1 MPKNKH
7 PRGIRILA
15 LTMMTW
21 GVLAGFFFLLSLAA
35 LITPINSLEFF
46 YNLQLHKPVYI
57 LFLFWQLIFSV
68 SLIKFGL
75 EFLRL
80 RFGFLEDIW
89 AVTFGGLFLTML
101 NPLYQDTLVF
111 PLSAGYAFIL
121 FLLCH
126 PETKA
131 FIDKGIVRRVEARE
145 GRQRGLSPDETVSGI
160 STGVII
166 VSILQMVIALVF
178 LRECLWSIP
187 WVGKIFSVATRFEFL
202 IVIRISKIGAGLL
215 CLMGFLSALLTLRFD
230 ALGRV
235 VSMLLGWI
243 GIIVSL
249 ASVLLVDYSIFG
261 EMKLFYLLEGIFIV
275 IFCYALLALLK
286 NLNVKRQFQGNIQGI
301 RFKKRR
307 RILVAIFV
315 LIFFSFVFNVSIK
328 SGDKKGISLVKNIF
342 YLILKQKN
350 DPMEE
355 AWRDLST
362 QFYALAEAKKFS
374 EAEEVGKEVLRI
386 AEAIFGPDHPEITL
400 SLNELAAI
408 AIAQKK
414 YDDAERLFKRTLDI
428 NEHIL
433 GHDHPNVAADLSN
446 LAFLYQLKGDYENAK
461 IFYMKAAEVYEKSS
475 GGNSVFILKI
485 KKNIVNL
492 EEEQNRLRDAQQ
504 NDPNKTTPEP

>member
-1 MPKNKH
+1 
-7 PRGIRILA
+7 
-15 LTMMTW
+15 MMTW

-355 AWRDLST
+355 AWRDLSS
-362 QFYALAEAKKFS
+362 QFYELVKVKKLV
-374 EAEEVGKEVLRI
+374 EAEEIGKEVLRI
-386 AEAIFGPDHPEITL
+386 AEAIFGPDHPEITTP
-400 SLNELAAI
+400 LNELAVLAI
-408 AIAQKK
+408 SQRK
-414 YDDAERLFKRTLDI
+414 YDDAGRLFKRILGI

-433 GHDHPNVAADLSN
+433 GPDHPNVAADFNN
-446 LAFLYQLKGDYENAK
+446 LASVYRLKGDMAQAK
-461 IFYMKAAEVYEKSS
+461 LFYMKAIEVYERAL
-475 GGNSVFILKI
+475 GPNHYFILRA
-485 KKNIVNL
+485 KKNLVSL
-492 EEEQNRLRDAQQ
+492 SEEQTQSNSLSQKKVSE
-504 NDPNKTTPEP
+504 NLNTPDH